1 MVGPKRLGPVKSAGC
16 PLLSKKSAAFRVG
29 DGEADEGAS
38 ADGKLGAE
46 HALIPLDSDKLT
58 EGRDVGNPA
67 LQERLKTVYAQ
78 SRQWGIENRR
88 LRESIAR
95 GDIVVVHEQRK
106 LCLADQGT

>member
-1 MVGPKRLGPVKSAGC
+1 MGPKRLGPVKSAGC

-29 DGEADEGAS
+29 DGEADEGTS

-46 HALIPLDSDKLT
+46 HALIPLDSYKLT
-58 EGRDVGNPA
+58 EGGDGQDRA
-67 LQERLKTVYAQ
+67 LQDRLKTVYAQ
-78 SRQWGIENRR
+78 SKQWGIENRR

-95 GDIVVVHEQRK
+95 GDIVVVHEQLE